1 MNYMMLFAVNL
12 IVITVVGLSVQSC
25 NGQCMY
31 IVSYRATV
39 LDTMSVTL
47 FFVLYSTILFNNYES
62 EVVQRLWQHC
72 YSRGYVADLHIK
84 PVEGNV

>member
-47 FFVLYSTILFNNYES
+47 FFVLYVLFNNYES
-62 EVVQRLWQHC
+62 EVYNAYGSTATQGGMLQIC
-72 YSRGYVADLHIK
+72 TN
-84 PVEGNV
+84 PV